1 MVRYSAF
8 TRSLKGVIL
17 QTIKFCATMSTDM
30 FAVVQ
35 LASTNEKVKNLDKVV
50 HLVTEAAEKGAK
62 VCFLYVKK
70 CSLDDFFARV
80 GGFYWNLK
88 RGGVSIG

>member
-1 MVRYSAF
+1 
-8 TRSLKGVIL
+8 
-17 QTIKFCATMSTDM
+17 MSTDL

-62 VCFLYVKK
+62 VCVL
-70 CSLDDFFARV
+70 
-80 GGFYWNLK
+80 
-88 RGGVSIG
+88 